1 MDRRKA
7 LESLKEHSDA
17 VRGMGATGLYLF
29 GSVARDEP
37 TPDSDL
43 DIFID
48 HETGSHF
55 SLLDLV
61 AIKQFLEDKLDV
73 EVDVTTR
80 DSLHPMLKADIEQSA
95 IRVF

>member
-1 MDRRKA
+1 MDRKDV
-7 LESLKEHSDA
+7 LESLREYSDA

-29 GSVARDEP
+29 GSAARDELGSN
-37 TPDSDL
+37 SDL

-48 HETGSHF
+48 YDSGSHF
-55 SLLDLV
+55 SLIDLV
-61 AIKQFLEDKLDV
+61 AIKQFLEDELNV